1 MKEFAFRSRCGPH
14 GWTRVGST
22 NTTYLIMSDEI
33 LVFVEHQAGKIAR
46 SAWEALAAGQQ
57 LALDT
62 GGTVSAVLLGGNLS
76 PLTSEVAKTKLQE
89 VLTVEAPELA
99 EYTADGTA
107 AALAEIIRQR
117 KPSYVVF
124 SHTYQVR
131 DFAPKLA
138 ASHRSPLISDC
149 LGYRKQGDRLVFVRQ
164 VFQGKFS
171 ADVEFAGDP
180 PYFVSFQAA
189 AFREDSVAQGDG
201 PTKITAV
208 PVKISAQAIRTK
220 PGERFR
226 EAKQAVDLTQAETI
240 VAVGRG
246 IKAPENLELANNLAA
261 ALGGEVGA
269 SRPICDSGWLPMD
282 RQIGSSG
289 QTVAPKLYLALG
301 VSGAIQHQVGMKGS
315 RVVVAINKDKEAPI
329 FEIATYGVVADLFE
343 IVPPLIEEIKKLKG
357 T

>member
-1 MKEFAFRSRCGPH
+1 MPG
-14 GWTRVGST
+14 
-22 NTTYLIMSDEI
+22 EI
-33 LVFVEHQAGKIAR
+33 LVFVENQGAVPRSGMAR
-46 SAWEALAAGQQ
+46 PAWEALAAGQQ
-57 LALDT
+57 LSRDT
-62 GGTVSAVLLGGNLS
+62 GAGVAGVLVGSSVSSLA
-76 PLTSEVAKTKLQE
+76 PEVARAKLQE
-89 VLTVEAPELA
+89 LLTVEAAELA
-99 EYTADGTA
+99 EYTSDGTA
-107 AALAEIIRQR
+107 AVLAEIIRQR

-138 ASHRSPLISDC
+138 ASLGSALISDC
-149 LGYRKQGDRLVFVRQ
+149 LGYRKEGEKLTFVRQ

-180 PYFVSFQAA
+180 PYLVSFQAA
-189 AFREDSVAQGDG
+189 AFREDSLQRGDSPAAVTSIPAKVA
-201 PTKITAV
+201 
-208 PVKISAQAIRTK
+208 AIRTK

-226 EAKQAVDLTQAETI
+226 EARQAVDLTQAEII

-246 IKAPENLELANNLAA
+246 IKAPENLEMVNNLAA

-289 QTVAPKLYLALG
+289 QTVAPKLYLGLG

-315 RVVVAINKDKEAPI
+315 RVIVAINKDKEAPI
-329 FEIATYGVVADLFE
+329 FEVATYGIVADLFE
-343 IVPPLIEEIKKLKG
+343 VVPPLLEEIKKLKG
-357 T
+357 A